1 MEFLSMSR
9 EEVQLRIA
17 EVDKVT
23 VGAAILQQ
31 GDSGPTV
38 LLLKRNPAEKYYPDV
53 FELPGGKV
61 DATDGTVH
69 DAIIREVFEETQL
82 AVVEVISPLSRI
94 TYATEKLGKSPT
106 DQGATVRRRAVQLS
120 YVVKVAENNFR
131 VNKEEH
137 SCGIWASCDHLDEIP
152 ITSDMKA
159 LVLEA
164 LELARARTASN
175 K

>member
-9 EEVQLRIA
+9 EEVQLRIGK
-17 EVDKVT
+17 VDKVT

-31 GDSGPTV
+31 GDSGPTI
-38 LLLKRNPAEKYYPDV
+38 LLLKRNPTEKYYPDV

-61 DATDGTVH
+61 DATDRTVH
-69 DAIIREVFEETQL
+69 DAIIREVSEETQM
-82 AVVEVISPLSRI
+82 AVVEVVSPLSRM
-94 TYATEKLGKSPT
+94 TYTTEKLEKTPT
-106 DQGATVRRRAVQLS
+106 GQGTIARRRAVQLS
-120 YVVKVAENNFR
+120 YAVKVEGKEFQVNN
-131 VNKEEH
+131 EEH

-164 LELARARTASN
+164 LELARTHTASN

>member
-9 EEVQLRIA
+9 GEVQLRLA

-31 GDSGPTV
+31 GESGPTV
-38 LLLKRNPAEKYYPDV
+38 LLLKRNPTEKYYPDV
-53 FELPGGKV
+53 FELPGGKI

-69 DAIIREVFEETQL
+69 DAIIREVFKEIQL
-82 AVVEVISPLSRI
+82 AVVEVASPLSRI
-94 TYATEKLGKSPT
+94 TYTTEKLEKSPT
-106 DQGATVRRRAVQLS
+106 DRGTIVRRRAVQLS
-120 YVVKVAENNFR
+120 YVVKVAEKNFQ

-164 LELARARTASN
+164 LELARAHTAS
-175 K
+175 KH